1 MVSKGTPK
9 DCYMDDQSNTSFYSF
24 WQSTFLGE
32 YSQQS
37 TTFKTFHQQ
46 FFFIKRKNRQDSQAG
61 TFVRCL
67 AIFLQLYELIY
78 VRGYVLYYRWFLLP
92 FVCFSYIRNTLW
104 YAEGV
109 LTKLHRSKANFLV
122 QKSWEIE
129 LCFGMFCKSSFETP
143 MHVST
148 KLFPWFFFAVGTVF
162 FYYTFKSPLSKTVG
176 MHDMKQSF
184 SPTAILL
191 YSTRFFMDPWYKKS
205 CFNLHNLCKVE
216 ANKRKYAK
224 HVENFSIFICNLSQL
239 WG

>member
-37 TTFKTFHQQ
+37 STFKTFHQQ

-92 FVCFSYIRNTLW
+92 FVCLLLSYIRNTLR

-148 KLFPWFFFAVGTVF
+148 KLFPWYFFAVGTAF
-162 FYYTFKSPLSKTVG
+162 FYYTFLRALSPKQLVCMTWSNLLVQLQSYCIQHVSSWI
-176 MHDMKQSF
+176 HD
-184 SPTAILL
+184 I
-191 YSTRFFMDPWYKKS
+191 KKAAS
-205 CFNLHNLCKVE
+205 ISIT
-216 ANKRKYAK
+216 YAK
-224 HVENFSIFICNLSQL
+224 WRQTSGNMLSM
-239 WG
+239 